1 MALTENFEKMEEI
14 IRQTPS
20 PLHPNGAS
28 NRSSYPSQVRVTDEY
43 VSSQL
48 EWLS

>member
-1 MALTENFEKMEEI
+1 MALTENFEKMQEI
-14 IRQTPS
+14 NAK
-20 PLHPNGAS
+20 LHHLLPNSAS
-28 NRSSYPSQVRVTDEY
+28 YRSSYPLQVRVTDED